1 MSSTD
6 TSIDS
11 LMKSSDDYADDI
23 SDTISENSETDEP
36 MDNTMI
42 SVASEKNGETYSQDV
57 VILAEYIREHFET
70 SNIYVFR
77 CVRIDGIYCCCVI
90 YRDKGIVNIESVR
103 VLVKN
108 AEGIAE
114 NYSLHFE
121 YYDTIEHAVEL
132 VHKIVTTYKLYNGD
146 LYSPEDYDRLIAEEP
161 IIPYSDHEQCRVC
174 HINTNDTTSCGHYI
188 CFRCREQSLFSGDKH
203 CPTCNKSDVLS
214 IYHNDVNIIN
224 NYHYGD
230 LVSALAI
237 DADTEDD
244 ICSQHVCE
252 ENTNS
257 NDYGFIDDEDY
268 INAPVEQ
275 LIAEEIH
282 KFLVNN
288 PGIINGIVGFVD
300 IFNKFMKNP

>member
-1 MSSTD
+1 MRSPDIVMQCSD
-6 TSIDS
+6 NDNAI
-11 LMKSSDDYADDI
+11 SSDI
-23 SDTISENSETDEP
+23 MSEISETDETEEDG
-36 MDNTMI
+36 DNTMV
-42 SVASEKNGETYSQDV
+42 SVSSEKLGETSSDEV
-57 VILAEYIREHFET
+57 AVLSDYIREHFEK

-90 YRDKGIVNIESVR
+90 YRDEKIVNIESVR

-114 NYSLHFE
+114 NYSLHFD

-146 LYSPEDYDRLIAEEP
+146 LYSPEDYNHLIAEEP
-161 IIPYSDHEQCRVC
+161 IIPYSDNEQCSVC

-188 CFRCREQSLFSGDKH
+188 CFKCREQSLFSGDKH
-203 CPTCNKSDVLS
+203 CPTCNKLDVLS

-230 LVSALAI
+230 LVSALATDKNI
-237 DADTEDD
+237 EDEP
-244 ICSQHVCE
+244 CSQSVGE
-252 ENTNS
+252 EHTIV
-257 NDYGFIDDEDY
+257 NDYGFVNDEDE
-268 INAPVEQ
+268 INAPAEQ
-275 LIAEEIH
+275 LIAKEIH
-282 KFLVNN
+282 KFVVNN

-300 IFNKFMKNP
+300 IFKKFMKNS